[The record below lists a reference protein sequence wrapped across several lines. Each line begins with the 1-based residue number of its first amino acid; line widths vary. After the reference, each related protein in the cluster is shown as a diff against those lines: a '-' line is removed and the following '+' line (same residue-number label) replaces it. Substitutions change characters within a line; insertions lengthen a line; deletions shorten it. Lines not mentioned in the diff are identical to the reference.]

1 MNEIAQNTVLISG
14 GAGSMGLLVSDYINS
29 RDDFTLTAI
38 HDPNYK
44 GQEYK
49 SYEDLTNIEEDVV
62 LEFSPASVINE
73 NIDSLLN
80 SDADLIIGSSG
91 VSSEM
96 LSKLKT
102 ITDRKVIV
110 IPNFSIG
117 AAYQKLFSLAL
128 SDNFNSLNITEKHHG
143 KKQDAPSGT
152 AIDLANSMPSE
163 INSHEQD
170 GNFYQINNVNNKN
183 IYSLRDDKFLA
194 EQEVDFVNEYESFN
208 LDHKVYD
215 LSLIH
220 I

>member
-96 LSKLKT
+96 LSQSCFK
-102 ITDRKVIV
+102 
-110 IPNFSIG
+110 
-117 AAYQKLFSLAL
+117 
-128 SDNFNSLNITEKHHG
+128 
-143 KKQDAPSGT
+143 
-152 AIDLANSMPSE
+152 
-163 INSHEQD
+163 
-170 GNFYQINNVNNKN
+170 
-183 IYSLRDDKFLA
+183 
-194 EQEVDFVNEYESFN
+194 
-208 LDHKVYD
+208 
-215 LSLIH
+215 
-220 I
+220 

>member
-1 MNEIAQNTVLISG
+1 MNEITQNTVLISG

-38 HDPNYK
+38 YDPNYK

-91 VSSEM
+91 VSSDM
-96 LSKLKT
+96 LSRLKT

-110 IPNFSIG
+110 IPN
-117 AAYQKLFSLAL
+117 
-128 SDNFNSLNITEKHHG
+128 
-143 KKQDAPSGT
+143 
-152 AIDLANSMPSE
+152 
-163 INSHEQD
+163 
-170 GNFYQINNVNNKN
+170 
-183 IYSLRDDKFLA
+183 
-194 EQEVDFVNEYESFN
+194 
-208 LDHKVYD
+208 